1 MMRENTMIKKGILY
15 IIFNYIIQLLNIVLS
30 LVFMRY
36 LSPSMLGDLSLA
48 RTWQQLVDY
57 SHFGTRFSLDRYVP
71 TAEDEQK
78 KELLTTVMLATLF
91 GGILILVASVTFSD
105 NNKVVTL
112 LSATGLFMAI
122 SNILKTYLR
131 ASNQI
136 LEMLK
141 IVLFA
146 QLFPILISVSVYLIT
161 KDFSYYLYSTLITYA
176 LSVSYILV
184 INKHSFIKK
193 NLKEV
198 IATYKKILPSSL
210 LLFINSILVFLYLV
224 MDRFFI
230 DYSSGRDI
238 LGNYSVVTF
247 AFSALMIVPATV
259 TELLYVKII
268 KQSSLNKK
276 IIFIKEPL
284 IVLSITILS
293 VIIANPIMS
302 FFITKFT
309 SYSDLLYNMHY
320 ATLAVIPF
328 ALTSVYFHVLNGL
341 DLRKQM
347 LIVNT
352 FTCMILLVLYLIPI
366 IYGIPQPLSF
376 YINIKIIT
384 GCLVFSGYISVVLM
398 YRKKYSKITH

>member
-1 MMRENTMIKKGILY
+1 MMRQSIMIKKGILY
-15 IIFNYIIQLLNIVLS
+15 IILNYIIQLLNIILS

-71 TAEDEQK
+71 TAEYEEK
-78 KELLTTVMLATLF
+78 KELLTTVMLTTLF
-91 GGILILVASVTFSD
+91 GGFLILISSIAFNDT
-105 NNKVVTL
+105 NKVVTL

-136 LEMLK
+136 SEMLK

-146 QLFPILISVSVYLIT
+146 QLFPILISLSVYLIT
-161 KDFSYYLYSTLITYA
+161 KIFSYYLYSTLIIHA
-176 LSVSYILV
+176 LTVSYIIV
-184 INKHSFIKK
+184 INKHSFIRESLKK
-193 NLKEV
+193 AIEV
-198 IATYKKILPSSL
+198 YKRISYSSL
-210 LLFINSILVFLYLV
+210 LLFINSICVFLYLV

-230 DYSSGRDI
+230 DYSSGRDV
-238 LGNYSVVTF
+238 LGNYSVITF

-268 KQSSLNKK
+268 KQSSLDKK

-309 SYSDLLYNMHY
+309 SYSNLLYNMHY

-328 ALTSVYFHVLNGL
+328 SLTSVYFHVLNGL

-347 LIVNT
+347 VIVNT
-352 FTCMILLVLYLIPI
+352 FTCITLLVLYLIPI
-366 IYGIPQPLSF
+366 IYAIPQPLSF
-376 YINIKIIT
+376 YINIKILT
-384 GCLVFSGYISVVLM
+384 GCLVFAGYISVLLM